1 MGSGWQEPND
11 DGRGKAVLAVAVIV
25 ATLVIG
31 IVVDVALGRNGA
43 QESAPVESQE
53 TETVSE
59 PARGETSPGEDAQ
72 EDDSG
77 DGEVADSTRLSG
89 ITFTHASR
97 LSGLSGTTRTSL
109 ARALAMWAASE
120 GVSLDEADVTDDA
133 TEDQQGAKASLEA
146 GGKSLELTYDGTAW
160 TVYDGTSYVT
170 ISTTESEGA
179 PSAAAAPAP
188 VAIDDADALARLVG
202 TDAAGKLPGA
212 WSDFAA
218 ANGIDA
224 AGATVTGGY
233 PTPDATQ
240 ILFTVTDSSGTAHQ
254 GTYATGSGE
263 ISITDAA
270 QEGE

>member
-1 MGSGWQEPND
+1 
-11 DGRGKAVLAVAVIV
+11 
-25 ATLVIG
+25 
-31 IVVDVALGRNGA
+31 
-43 QESAPVESQE
+43 
-53 TETVSE
+53 
-59 PARGETSPGEDAQ
+59 
-72 EDDSG
+72 
-77 DGEVADSTRLSG
+77 
-89 ITFTHASR
+89 
-97 LSGLSGTTRTSL
+97 
-109 ARALAMWAASE
+109 MWAASE
-120 GVSLDEADVTDDA
+120 GVSLDEADVTGDA

-146 GGKSLELTYDGTAW
+146 GGKSLELTFDGTAW

-170 ISTTESEGA
+170 VSATESEGA
-179 PSAAAAPAP
+179 PSAAAVPVP

-202 TDAAGKLPGA
+202 TDAAGKLPAA

-254 GTYATGSGE
+254 GTYATDSGE

>member
-11 DGRGKAVLAVAVIV
+11 DGRSKAMLAVAVIV
-25 ATLVIG
+25 ATIVIG
-31 IVVDVALGRNGA
+31 IVVDVALGRNGT
-43 QESAPVESQE
+43 QEPAPVESQE
-53 TETVSE
+53 TETASE
-59 PARGETSPGEDAQ
+59 PAREDSDADEADQ
-72 EDDSG
+72 EGDSVDSAG
-77 DGEVADSTRLSG
+77 ADSIRLSG
-89 ITFTHASR
+89 ITLTHASR
-97 LSGLSGTTRTSL
+97 LSGISGSTRASL

-120 GVSLDEADVTDDA
+120 GISLDEADVTGDA

-146 GGKSLELTYDGTAW
+146 GGKSLELTFDGTAW

-170 ISTTESEGA
+170 VSATESEGA
-179 PSAAAAPAP
+179 PSAAAVPVP

-202 TDAAGKLPGA
+202 TDAAGKLPAA

-254 GTYATGSGE
+254 GTYATDSGE